1 MPAHS
6 RRKEIMST
14 VTIRKMLCRLGVREP
29 EEQTKAVAA
38 LQQAGVISSRPNR
51 TGIASDKEGRVRES
65 LQSAFMW
72 HCRRGDCQ
80 REAKAFGKFPLLVD
94 AAACHAPVH
103 SPRNQRL
110 ADIALIMQSRNMS
123 NILIV
128 GGTEKYQRELLSIS
142 PDRLSWR
149 FVDGKKVKDA
159 RFYQPHKAWA
169 HLIVIWASTPLDHKV
184 SQHFQACNDARVI
197 TAPGRGIEA
206 MLQDVLLTLAP
217 PAALG

>member
-1 MPAHS
+1 
-6 RRKEIMST
+6 MST
-14 VTIRKMLCRLGVREP
+14 ETIRKMLCRLGVREP
-29 EEQTKAVAA
+29 QEQTKAISK
-38 LQQAGVISSRPNR
+38 LQELSVISSRPNR

-65 LQSAFMW
+65 LQAAFIW

-80 REAKAFGKFPLLVD
+80 REAKASGKLPLLVD

-110 ADIALIMQSRNMS
+110 ADIALIMQSRSMS

-142 PDRLSWR
+142 PNGLSWR
-149 FVDGKKVKDA
+149 FIDGKRVRDA
-159 RFYQPHKAWA
+159 RYYRSDKAWA
-169 HLIVIWASTPLDHKV
+169 DLILIWASTPLDHKV
-184 SQHFQACNDARVI
+184 SQHFQACNDPRVV
-197 TAPGRGIEA
+197 TVPGRGIEA